1 MSAGHLA
8 ALGRVGWELASLR
21 VTVGR
26 MHAAR
31 FVAVALAIAVLSG
44 CSTAPNP
51 APSATP
57 TTRIVQAER
66 AQLTPGPDGKV
77 EGAYPGTRLRVI
89 PSESA
94 PFACRP
100 PSAAERRILAMRG
113 NRVDQPAGPA
123 AVDLAEGWA
132 LVASWGNHG
141 DRTGAPYMTALL
153 TDGATF
159 QELPLNGRW
168 LGTHTN
174 AGVAFEGGPDAL
186 KVALEC
192 IGAALP

>member
-1 MSAGHLA
+1 MSAGQ
-8 ALGRVGWELASLR
+8 LGAGRHRWG
-21 VTVGR
+21 TVAR
-26 MHAAR
+26 MYAAR
-31 FVAVALAIAVLSG
+31 FIAVALAIAVLAG
-44 CSTAPNP
+44 C
-51 APSATP
+51 SATP
-57 TTRIVQAER
+57 EPEPEPSTRVVQAER
-66 AQLTPGPDGKV
+66 AKLTPGPDGKV

-89 PSESA
+89 PSGPD

-100 PSAAERRILAMRG
+100 LTAAERRILAMRG

-186 KVALEC
+186 KVALGC